1 MNRTISKRATLL
13 LNLTRAALVVFLIA
27 AAIYY
32 FASGNKFSV
41 EAVLSYTPSN
51 IPAAIAFIL
60 ALYAIKSIVFFLP
73 LMVIQIAVGLY
84 FPTWLAI
91 IINIVGMVV
100 ELNIPYFIGYKLGFG
115 SADKLFARFPKI
127 RGFVDGDGNK
137 WFISYI
143 LRAVNMLPMD
153 LVSMYLGS
161 ARFPYLTYFTGS
173 LVGALF
179 GILAATFIGMS
190 LTDPL
195 SPMFIGSCIASCLI
209 AASATVVYRIITK
222 RQSNK

>member
-1 MNRTISKRATLL
+1 M
-13 LNLTRAALVVFLIA
+13 LNLTRAALVISL
-27 AAIYY
+27 AAIAVWS
-32 FASGNKFSV
+32 FASGKEFSV

-60 ALYAIKSIVFFLP
+60 ALYAVKSIVFFLP

-91 IINIVGMVV
+91 IINIVGMAV
-100 ELNIPYFIGYKLGFG
+100 ELNIPYFIGRKLGFG
-115 SADKLFARFPKI
+115 SADKLFAKVPKI
-127 RGFVDGDGNK
+127 RNFVDGEGNK

-161 ARFPYLTYFTGS
+161 IGFPYLVYFTGS
-173 LVGALF
+173 MVGALF
-179 GILAATFIGMS
+179 GIFAATFIGMS
-190 LTDPL
+190 LTDPT
-195 SPMFIGSCIASCLI
+195 SPLFIGSCVASCLI
-209 AASATVVYRIITK
+209 AGAAVIVYRIIAK
-222 RQSNK
+222 RQNSK

>member
-91 IINIVGMVV
+91 IINIVGMAV
-100 ELNIPYFIGYKLGFG
+100 ELNIPYFIGRKLGFG
-115 SADKLFARFPKI
+115 SADKLFAKVPKI
-127 RGFVDGDGNK
+127 RGFVDGDASK

-161 ARFPYLTYFTGS
+161 ANFPYFTYFTGS

-190 LTDPL
+190 LTDPF
-195 SPMFIGSCIASCLI
+195 SPLFIGSCVASCLI
-209 AASATVVYRIITK
+209 AISATVVYRIIVK
-222 RQSNK
+222 KQNK